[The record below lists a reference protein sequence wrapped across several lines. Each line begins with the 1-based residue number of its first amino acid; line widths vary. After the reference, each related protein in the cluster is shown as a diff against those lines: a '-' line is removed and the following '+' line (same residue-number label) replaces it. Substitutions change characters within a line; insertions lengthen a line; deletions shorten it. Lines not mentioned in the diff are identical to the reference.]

1 MVPFH
6 PDSQNSLNVLQS
18 NLSVSK
24 ATDPGSTSCE
34 KVRFL
39 INADILY
46 EIVVFGLADKDAKVT
61 KVYKNILLYTVSN
74 VDLSWFKANIFDG
87 SDQAAK

>member
-1 MVPFH
+1 MLPFQ
-6 PDSQNSLNVLQS
+6 PYSPNSLNVLQS

-61 KVYKNILLYTVSN
+61 KVYKNIFLYTV
-74 VDLSWFKANIFDG
+74 WNIDI
-87 SDQAAK
+87 S